1 MKETALYLE
10 VDEDITS
17 AIDKLTKIDG
27 TSVQVVAPKRSTMLQ
42 SIINLKLLK
51 KAAADAGKEL
61 VLVTNDRITHD
72 LAGRVG
78 LAVAPSI
85 GAKPVLAEPEAAK
98 PPTNEDIIEDDEGE
112 TPPPMPAA
120 VVPLAAAVAKRPPLF
135 SRKDVADKP
144 AVMAAAAAEASENAK
159 PSGLPKVPNFN
170 LLKRRLLWVGLG
182 VALIVGYVVFM
193 ALFTKAD
200 VTLYASGSKVQIDA
214 NFAVDTNGAT
224 DAATGVLGGQAISNA
239 KDLSGSF
246 APTGQKDV
254 GTKAG
259 GTMTV
264 KNEYDTDTHPLQAG
278 TRFNAPDGKV
288 FRTTQ
293 DVVVPGLSVA
303 PGPVIVAGSV
313 TVNVTADQ
321 NGDGYNEAPA
331 RYTIPGYGT
340 AMQAKIY
347 GQGGQMSGGTSKT
360 VTVVSQADIDKA
372 KADLLAKDKAS
383 AETNLKGKVPS
394 GYLAMPDSLQVTPGA
409 ASSSPAVGE
418 EGNSATLT
426 LPVTYMLLTVEKSDY
441 TDFVHAQE
449 QAQIGDKNQIYND
462 GLDAAQITAGDKDSK
477 GRATFK
483 FATEA
488 YGGVKL
494 DIAGIKS
501 QIKGKRYGDAVDI
514 AGKQPGVQ
522 RAEVTISPA
531 WATSLP
537 GNAAKIKLT
546 IKVADTKE

>member
-61 VLVTNDRITHD
+61 VLVTNDRVTHD

-85 GAKPVLAEPEAAK
+85 GAKPVLAEPETLK
-98 PPTNEDIIEDDEGE
+98 PPTNEDIIEDDEEE

-120 VVPLAAAVAKRPPLF
+120 VVPLAAAAAKRPPLF
-135 SRKDVADKP
+135 ARKDVVDKP
-144 AVMAAAAAEASENAK
+144 AAAAAESAGS
-159 PSGLPKVPNFN
+159 SGSPKVPNFN

-182 VALIVGYVVFM
+182 VALIAGYVLFM
-193 ALFTKAD
+193 ALFTKAN

-224 DAATGVLGGQAISNA
+224 DIAAAVISGQAISNA

-259 GTMTV
+259 GTITV

-293 DVVVPGLSVA
+293 DVVVPGLRVA

-331 RYTIPGYGT
+331 RYTIPGYGA
-340 AMQAKIY
+340 AMQTNIY
-347 GQGGQMSGGTSKT
+347 GQGAQMSGGTSKT

-394 GYLAMPDSLQVTPGA
+394 GYLAMPDSMQATPGA

-418 EGNSATLT
+418 EANSATLT
-426 LPVTYMLLTVEKSDY
+426 LPVTYTLLTVKKSDY
-441 TDFVHAQE
+441 TDFIHAQE
-449 QAQIGDKNQIYND
+449 QTQIGAKNQIYND
-462 GLDAAQITAGDKDSK
+462 GIDAAQITAGDKDSK

-494 DIAGIKS
+494 DIAGITN
-501 QIKGKRYGDAVDI
+501 QIKGKRYGDAVDV

-537 GNAAKIKLT
+537 GNVSKIKVT